1 LNLPS
6 SSNLRTRLTLIYVA
20 LLATVLTLYVAGTS
34 AYLLHNVREQ
44 LDLAIDRDLE
54 TAEGIIAVTPD
65 GRVYLRS
72 AEAEPGEDVMQA
84 TSLLE
89 VWSQSGQ
96 LLYRSAQLKAQVL
109 GPAPGRTEGENG
121 YSERSSRLA
130 DGTRVRI
137 ATRVHQVEDRRVIVR
152 LALNEEHL
160 WRDFYKI
167 VSVLAFG
174 LPIALLV
181 VGLTGYFIAGRAL
194 RPVHMM
200 AERAKQISAESL
212 NERLLITNP
221 DDELGHLGQAFN
233 DTLSRLERSFEQLR
247 RFTADASHEL
257 RTPLT
262 AIRSVGEVA
271 LQKPGSAD
279 HLRDVIGSM
288 LEESNRLTHLVD
300 NLLTMSRAD
309 AGRIP
314 LQQTEVPILD
324 LVKESASLLDVL
336 AEEKTQKLQVEGD
349 RLLTVLGDPSIL
361 RQAFVNLIDNA
372 VKYSPIR
379 GTVHIRV
386 FSRKGEVCV
395 EVQDNGPGIPAEHR
409 SRVFDRF
416 YRVDKARTREEG
428 GTGLGLSIAA
438 WAAEMHGG
446 SIELECEPPPGCT
459 FRVRLPDHT

>member
-1 LNLPS
+1 MNLPS

-34 AYLLHNVREQ
+34 VYLLHNVREQ
-44 LDLAIDRDLE
+44 LDLAIDRDME
-54 TAEGIIAVTPD
+54 TAEGIIAVDPD

-96 LLYRSAQLKAQVL
+96 LLYSAQLKAQVL
-109 GPAPGRTEGENG
+109 GSAPGRTEGVNG

-137 ATRVHQVEDRRVIVR
+137 ATRVHQLESRPVIVR

-160 WRDFYKI
+160 WQDFFKI

-181 VGLTGYFIAGRAL
+181 VGLTGYFIARRAL
-194 RPVHMM
+194 RPVHVM

-262 AIRSVGEVA
+262 AIRSVGEGA
-271 LQKPGSAD
+271 
-279 HLRDVIGSM
+279 
-288 LEESNRLTHLVD
+288 
-300 NLLTMSRAD
+300 
-309 AGRIP
+309 
-314 LQQTEVPILD
+314 TE
-324 LVKESASLLDVL
+324 
-336 AEEKTQKLQVEGD
+336 T
-349 RLLTVLGDPSIL
+349 
-361 RQAFVNLIDNA
+361 
-372 VKYSPIR
+372 
-379 GTVHIRV
+379 
-386 FSRKGEVCV
+386 
-395 EVQDNGPGIPAEHR
+395 
-409 SRVFDRF
+409 
-416 YRVDKARTREEG
+416 
-428 GTGLGLSIAA
+428 
-438 WAAEMHGG
+438 W
-446 SIELECEPPPGCT
+446 EC
-459 FRVRLPDHT
+459 